1 MTIRHGSLQ
10 RPLKVSARSWDQYQA
25 YMGQFVKG
33 ELGGRTPV
41 AISGSNDGIRVT
53 GPDGVEA
60 VPKGKRPTRLRFVQE
75 VKATDKYSKLVKG
88 GKREAAAEEH
98 VFFFDVTV
106 PFPMERKLDL
116 ETKLGIVRSKKTR

>member
-1 MTIRHGSLQ
+1 MNTAIK
-10 RPLKVSARSWDQYQA
+10 RPL
-25 YMGQFVKG
+25 
-33 ELGGRTPV
+33 
-41 AISGSNDGIRVT
+41 DGIRVT

-116 ETKLGIVRSKKTR
+116 ETKLEALRAEQDVLATAHTESLAEKDALVAYMLCL